1 MLVKE
6 NSSTKVIEDKMGF
19 KFKDLVLIG
28 KFESLYMSKIFYKD
42 DKNTF
47 IFFLCDPNEICVIK
61 KITNMQKEYN
71 ETMLSIRINEK
82 NYYYKTKEVLLIDEN
97 FEDELQYYYTF
108 LRYGD
113 EDKKEVFSLPESI
126 ELEDEE
132 NVIIELLNSFFDEN
146 FLDKKKVNHANL

>member
-1 MLVKE
+1 MIVKFNWRDKMLVKE

-19 KFKDLVLIG
+19 KFKDLKIIG
-28 KFESLYMSKIFYKD
+28 KVESLYMTKIFYKD

-82 NYYYKTKEVLLIDEN
+82 NYYYKTKEVLLIDDN

-108 LRYGD
+108 LCYGD

-132 NVIIELLNSFFDEN
+132 NVIMVLTDSFFDES
-146 FLDKKKVNHANL
+146 KI

>member
-6 NSSTKVIEDKMGF
+6 NSSTKIIEDKMGF
-19 KFKDLVLIG
+19 KFKDLMLIG
-28 KFESLYMSKIFYKD
+28 KIEDSYMNRIFYKD
-42 DKNTF
+42 NNNMFMFF
-47 IFFLCDPNEICVIK
+47 IRYSREICVIR
-61 KITNMQKEYN
+61 KITNMQEEYDKS
-71 ETMLSIRINEK
+71 MMSLKINGK
-82 NYYYKTKEVLLIDEN
+82 NYYYYNTKEVLLIDDN

-132 NVIIELLNSFFDEN
+132 NVIMVLTDSFFDES
-146 FLDKKKVNHANL
+146 KI

>member
-19 KFKDLVLIG
+19 KFKDLMLIG
-28 KFESLYMSKIFYKD
+28 KFESLYMTKIFYKD

-82 NYYYKTKEVLLIDEN
+82 NYYYKTKEVLLIDDN

-108 LRYGD
+108 LHHD
-113 EDKKEVFSLPESI
+113 NNINENFVLSEPL
-126 ELEDEE
+126 ELENEE
-132 NVIIELLNSFFDEN
+132 IVIIELLNSFFDEN

>member
-28 KFESLYMSKIFYKD
+28 KVESLYMSKIFYKD

-47 IFFLCDPNEICVIK
+47 MFFLCDPNEICVIK

-82 NYYYKTKEVLLIDEN
+82 NYYYKTKEVLLRDDN

-132 NVIIELLNSFFDEN
+132 NVIMVLTDSFFDES
-146 FLDKKKVNHANL
+146 KI

>member
-19 KFKDLVLIG
+19 KFKDLMLIG
-28 KFESLYMSKIFYKD
+28 KVESLYMTKIFYKD

-47 IFFLCDPNEICVIK
+47 MFFLYDPNQICVIK

-71 ETMLSIRINEK
+71 ETMLSIRIDEK

-97 FEDELQYYYTF
+97 LEDELQYYYTF
-108 LRYGD
+108 LCYGD
-113 EDKKEVFSLPESI
+113 EDKKEVFSLSEPL

-132 NVIIELLNSFFDEN
+132 NVIIVLLGSFFD
-146 FLDKKKVNHANL
+146 DSKI

>member
-19 KFKDLVLIG
+19 KFKDLMLIG
-28 KFESLYMSKIFYKD
+28 KFESLYMTKIFYKD

-82 NYYYKTKEVLLIDEN
+82 NYYYKTKEVLLIDDN

-108 LRYGD
+108 LCYGD

-132 NVIIELLNSFFDEN
+132 NVIMVLTDSFFDES
-146 FLDKKKVNHANL
+146 KI

>member
-19 KFKDLVLIG
+19 KFKDLMLIG
-28 KFESLYMSKIFYKD
+28 KVESLYMTKIFYKD

-47 IFFLCDPNEICVIK
+47 MFFLYDPNEICIIK
-61 KITNMQKEYN
+61 KIKNIQKEYN
-71 ETMLSIRINEK
+71 ETMLSIKINEK
-82 NYYYKTKEVLLIDEN
+82 NYYYKTKEVLLINESS
-97 FEDELQYYYTF
+97 EDELQYYYTF
-108 LRYGD
+108 LCYGN

-132 NVIIELLNSFFDEN
+132 NVIMVLTDSFFDES
-146 FLDKKKVNHANL
+146 KI

>member
-28 KFESLYMSKIFYKD
+28 KVESLYMSKIFYKD

-61 KITNMQKEYN
+61 KITNMQKEYD
-71 ETMLSIRINEK
+71 ETMLNIRINEK
-82 NYYYKTKEVLLIDEN
+82 NYYYKTKEVLLIDDN

-132 NVIIELLNSFFDEN
+132 NVIMVLTDSFFDES
-146 FLDKKKVNHANL
+146 KI